1 MKKLDEIMEL
11 MADEMK
17 DFKTAVLELQKLSEQ
32 LVKMSIPI
40 STEAVEKNLNTFLQ
54 KQEAE
59 KEKTDEILKEI
70 DRKLK
75 HARVIPYYLLILFG
89 ISGITALGSV
99 GYFGYT
105 SKEKVEDNFEVYQ
118 TIMESQNK
126 SYEDYFVAYPEI
138 QEAYCEWIQ
147 GGYQGFK

>member
-17 DFKTAVLELQKLSEQ
+17 DFKTAVLELQKLSGQ

-54 KQEAE
+54 KQEVE
-59 KEKTDEILKEI
+59 KQKTDEILMEI

-75 HARVIPYYLLILFG
+75 HARVIPNYLLTLFG
-89 ISGITALGSV
+89 ISGIIALGSV
-99 GYFGYT
+99 AYFGYS

-126 SYEDYFVAYPEI
+126 SYKDYFAAYPEI
-138 QEAYCEWIQ
+138 QETYCEWLQ
-147 GGYQGFK
+147 GGYQGL

>member
-32 LVKMSIPI
+32 LVMMSIPI
-40 STEAVEKNLNTFLQ
+40 STEALEKNLSIFLHKQ
-54 KQEAE
+54 KAE
-59 KEKTDEILKEI
+59 KERTDEILKEI

-75 HARVIPYYLLILFG
+75 HARIIPNYLLILFG
-89 ISGITALGSV
+89 ILGILALGLV
-99 GYFGYT
+99 GYFGY
-105 SKEKVEDNFEVYQ
+105 SNNNKQQENFEVYR

-126 SYEDYFVAYPEI
+126 SYEDYFAANPEI
-138 QEAYCEWIQ
+138 HQAYCEWIEA
-147 GGYQGFK
+147 GYQDL

>member
-1 MKKLDEIMEL
+1 MEL
-11 MADEMK
+11 MADEMD
-17 DFKTAVLELQKLSEQ
+17 DFKTAVLELQKLSGQ

-40 STEAVEKNLNTFLQ
+40 STEALEKNLNTFLQ
-54 KQEAE
+54 KQELE

-75 HARVIPYYLLILFG
+75 RARIIPNYLLILLG
-89 ISGITALGSV
+89 ISGIIALGSV

-105 SKEKVEDNFEVYQ
+105 SQEKVEENFEVYR

-126 SYEDYFVAYPEI
+126 HYEDYFAAYPEI

-147 GGYQGFK
+147 GGYQGL

>member
-11 MADEMK
+11 MTDEMK
-17 DFKTAVLELQKLSEQ
+17 DFKTAVLELKKLSEQ

-59 KEKTDEILKEI
+59 KETTDEILKEI

-75 HARVIPYYLLILFG
+75 HARVIPNYLLILFG
-89 ISGITALGSV
+89 ISGIIALGSV

-105 SKEKVEDNFEVYQ
+105 SKEKVEDNFEVYR

-126 SYEDYFVAYPEI
+126 HYEDYFAAYPEI

-147 GGYQGFK
+147 GGYQGL

>member
-11 MADEMK
+11 MADEMD

-40 STEAVEKNLNTFLQ
+40 STEALEKNLNTFLL
-54 KQEAE
+54 KQQAE
-59 KEKTDEILKEI
+59 KEKTDEILQGI

-75 HARVIPYYLLILFG
+75 HARIIPNYLLILLGIFG
-89 ISGITALGSV
+89 ILAVGSV

-105 SKEKVEDNFEVYQ
+105 DKENVEENFEVYQ
-118 TIMESQNK
+118 MIMESQIK
-126 SYEDYFVAYPEI
+126 SYEDYFAAYPEI
-138 QEAYCEWIQ
+138 HDAYCKWLES
-147 GGYQGFK
+147 GYQGL

>member
-1 MKKLDEIMEL
+1 MEL
-11 MADEMK
+11 MADEMD
-17 DFKTAVLELQKLSEQ
+17 DFKTAVLELQKLSGQ

-40 STEAVEKNLNTFLQ
+40 STEALEKNLNTFLQ
-54 KQEAE
+54 KQEIE
-59 KEKTDEILKEI
+59 KGKTDEILKEI

-75 HARVIPYYLLILFG
+75 RARIIPNYLLILLG
-89 ISGITALGSV
+89 ISGIIALGSV

-105 SKEKVEDNFEVYQ
+105 SQEKVEENFEVYR

-126 SYEDYFVAYPEI
+126 HYEDYFAAYPEI

-147 GGYQGFK
+147 GGYQGL

>member
-32 LVKMSIPI
+32 LVKLSIPI
-40 STEAVEKNLNTFLQ
+40 STEALEKNLNTFLQ
-54 KQEAE
+54 KQEVE
-59 KEKTDEILKEI
+59 KQKTDEILMEI

-75 HARVIPYYLLILFG
+75 HARVIPNYLLILFG
-89 ISGITALGSV
+89 ISGIIALGLV

-105 SKEKVEDNFEVYQ
+105 SKQKIEDNFEVYR

-126 SYEDYFVAYPEI
+126 SYEDYFAVYPQI
-138 QEAYCEWIQ
+138 HQAYCEWIE
-147 GGYQGFK
+147 GGYQDL

>member
-17 DFKTAVLELQKLSEQ
+17 DFKTAVLELQKLSGQ

-40 STEAVEKNLNTFLQ
+40 STEALEKNLNTFLQ
-54 KQEAE
+54 KQEAG
-59 KEKTDEILKEI
+59 KEITDEILKEI

-75 HARVIPYYLLILFG
+75 RARIIPNYLLILFG
-89 ISGITALGSV
+89 ISGIIALGSV
-99 GYFGYT
+99 GYFGYS
-105 SKEKVEDNFEVYQ
+105 SKEKVEDNFEVYR

-126 SYEDYFVAYPEI
+126 HYEDYFAAYPEI

-147 GGYQGFK
+147 GGYPNL

>member
-17 DFKTAVLELQKLSEQ
+17 DFKTAVLELQKLSGQ

-40 STEAVEKNLNTFLQ
+40 STAALEKNLNTFLQ
-54 KQEAE
+54 KQELE

-75 HARVIPYYLLILFG
+75 RARIIPNYLLILLG
-89 ISGITALGSV
+89 ISGIIALGSV

-105 SKEKVEDNFEVYQ
+105 SQEKVEENFEVYR

-126 SYEDYFVAYPEI
+126 HYEDYFAAYPEI

-147 GGYQGFK
+147 GGYQGL

>member
-1 MKKLDEIMEL
+1 MKRLDEIMEL

-40 STEAVEKNLNTFLQ
+40 STEAVEKNHNTFLQ
-54 KQEAE
+54 KHEAE

-75 HARVIPYYLLILFG
+75 HARVIPNYLLILFG
-89 ISGITALGSV
+89 ISGIIALGSV

-105 SKEKVEDNFEVYQ
+105 SKQRIEDNFEVYRK
-118 TIMESQNK
+118 IMESQNK
-126 SYEDYFVAYPEI
+126 RYEDYFAAYPKI
-138 QEAYCEWIQ
+138 HQAYCEWIE
-147 GGYQGFK
+147 GGYQDL